1 MMKLIYS
8 LAFSLGFTEWKLKE
22 TPVEIFETVKD
33 MRKGHAL
40 DLGCGEGEHAVAL
53 ANKGWQVTGVDFVRK
68 AVENAKSAAEKSG
81 VADKTEFLVGD
92 VARLEKLKLTR
103 FDIAFDIGCFHLLN
117 EADQEAYIT
126 GVSHVLKRSAVLLLY
141 AFTPRKQGRREV
153 GFYPAEMEGKFSKF
167 FTLQKSEERTY
178 WRFPAN
184 WYWFRRK

>member
-33 MRKGHAL
+33 MRKGHSL

-68 AVENAKSAAEKSG
+68 AVENAKNAAEKSG

-92 VARLEKLKLTR
+92 VAQLEKLKLTK

-153 GFYPAEMEGKFSKF
+153 GFYPAEIEGKFSKF
-167 FTLQKSEERTY
+167 FTLKKSEERTY

>member
-1 MMKLIYS
+1 MKFLGLSLERINEKRNNFIYNISRSIIMMRLIYS

-53 ANKGWQVTGVDFVRK
+53 AKKGWQVTGVDFVH
-68 AVENAKSAAEKSG
+68 V
-81 VADKTEFLVGD
+81 
-92 VARLEKLKLTR
+92 
-103 FDIAFDIGCFHLLN
+103 AFDIGCFHLLN

-126 GVSHVLKRSAVLLLY
+126 GVSHVLKRSAILLLY
-141 AFTPRKQGRREV
+141 AFTPRKQGRRTV
-153 GFYPAEMEGKFSKF
+153 GFYPAELERKFSKF
-167 FTLQKSEERTY
+167 FTLQKCEERTY

-184 WYWFRRK
+184 WYWFSRK